1 MTARAISMTARAR
14 RVGMGQRVGC
24 VAFGGVVLVAA
35 HVLAQTQIPSS
46 IPPPTFIP
54 DIKFASGRNVV
65 PYLEGWIRN
74 PDESFD
80 FVFGY
85 FNRNTVQEFAIP
97 AGPDNSVM
105 PGGPDR
111 GQPTYFMARREQR
124 VFRVRVPKDWGDKQ
138 LTWTLTANGR
148 TEKVVAQLL
157 PSEEINEHMMI
168 ANGNNTIEFGEEV
181 DANKPPEITLAP
193 VTTAG
198 VAAPLTLTAMV
209 TDDGL
214 PKPKPVAPP
223 REAPPT
229 RSTADGR
236 FLAQRNSTAGNR
248 ERFVGLRVSWLE
260 YRGPA
265 KVTFETNPIVVTGGK
280 AVTTARFTVPGTYT
294 LIATATDSA
303 LTARTE
309 LTVTVK

>member
-1 MTARAISMTARAR
+1 
-14 RVGMGQRVGC
+14 MGQRVRSATYA
-24 VAFGGVVLVAA
+24 VIGGVVLAA
-35 HVLAQTQIPSS
+35 QVLAQGQIPPS
-46 IPPPTFIP
+46 IPPPTWIP
-54 DIKFASGRNVV
+54 DIRFASGRNVV

-74 PDESFD
+74 PDGSFD

-85 FNRNTVQEFAIP
+85 FNRNSVQELAIP

-111 GQPTYFMARREQR
+111 GQPTYFMPRREQR
-124 VFRVRVPKDWGDKQ
+124 VFRVRVPMDWGEKQ

-148 TEKVVAQLL
+148 TEKVIAQLL
-157 PSEEINEHMMI
+157 PAEEINEHMMI
-168 ANGNNTIEFGEEV
+168 ANGNNTIDFAEEV
-181 DANKPPEITLAP
+181 NANKPPEITLAP
-193 VTTAG
+193 VATASM
-198 VAAPLTLTAMV
+198 ATPLTLTAVV

-214 PKPKPVAPP
+214 PRPKPVPPP

-229 RSTADGR
+229 KSTADGR
-236 FLAQRNSTAGNR
+236 FLAQRNSTAGDR

-265 KVTFETNPIVVTGGK
+265 KVTFEANPIVVTGGR
-280 AVTTARFTVPGTYT
+280 AVTTARFAAPGTYT
-294 LIATATDSA
+294 LIATATDTA
-303 LTARTE
+303 LTARAE